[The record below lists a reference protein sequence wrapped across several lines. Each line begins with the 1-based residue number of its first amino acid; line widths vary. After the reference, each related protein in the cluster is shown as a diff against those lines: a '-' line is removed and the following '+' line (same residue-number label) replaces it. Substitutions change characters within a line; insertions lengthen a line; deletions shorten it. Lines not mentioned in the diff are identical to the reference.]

1 MQMRLLA
8 PAVAIVASTLA
19 GSASATT
26 TTGTIVQIAAN
37 RSNAN
42 IVFVHMNPQPT
53 PPVACST
60 NGNWS
65 YVIPMTTDLDK
76 KIFAMLEAAQLA
88 GRTVTI
94 TGTGDCADFGS
105 IESGTIVIVN

>member
-1 MQMRLLA
+1 MQKKFLA
-8 PAVAIVASTLA
+8 PAIVAGMLA
-19 GSASATT
+19 GSAGATT
-26 TTGTIVQIAAN
+26 TTGTIAQLAAN
-37 RSNAN
+37 RSNPN
-42 IVFVHMNPQPT
+42 IVFVSMNPQPS

-60 NGNWS
+60 NGHWT
-65 YVIPMTTDLDK
+65 YVMPMATDLDK

-105 IESGTIVIVN
+105 IESGAIVIVN